1 MQTFA
6 FSSSAAMARS
16 APGWRSFFA
25 TTSAFAMAV
34 VPDGAKLRFVIRG
47 WRFFGI
53 PLPLVL
59 APGGDIYEEERESR
73 FHFHVEVGGPLTGL
87 IVRYAGW
94 LEEEG
99 G

>member
-1 MQTFA
+1 
-6 FSSSAAMARS
+6 
-16 APGWRSFFA
+16 
-25 TTSAFAMAV
+25 MAV
-34 VPDGAKLRFVIRG
+34 VPGGAKLRFVIRG

>member
-1 MQTFA
+1 MRICSLKISGLSG
-6 FSSSAAMARS
+6 FS
-16 APGWRSFFA
+16 
-25 TTSAFAMAV
+25 MAV
-34 VPDGAKLRFVIRG
+34 VPDGAKLRFVVRG

-53 PLPLVL
+53 PLPLAL

-87 IVRYAGW
+87 IVQVCRMAGRR
-94 LEEEG
+94 G